1 MKHKPFTRFLSLL
14 LVVATLAS
22 LFTLPASAASLNG
35 SGTVNIQYLGRH
47 EYLSKS
53 TGGSLSGSSW
63 SYTSN
68 DGLTGT
74 AYCVNWGLSAVSPNK
89 ALTLQEYNRNPQTMG
104 VFANGYPMRTLEQF
118 KELHPDDVRGIASLT
133 EDEYKYATQV
143 AVWASCGQL
152 SVPGTSFTA
161 GRAALVEPTSDAQK
175 IRVYDSVK
183 AMLKYSAHWTKNL
196 YTGLSIRAEEDKD
209 VRGVEV
215 LNEYGLEGAAADNE
229 DGIKK
234 ETINGKEYYTRV
246 MYLASATST
255 WIDDR
260 MTKVYSTDAP
270 QGTIFVAENNSPLEM
285 VQENGATCYKVDTS
299 RSHTT
304 NLNSNGEEYYGT
316 FKVCIPVDNAAAEG
330 SFTIK
335 ATGGVAQYNLFLAYN
350 PSATE
355 QSYIISDP
363 GYVTLEAMPD
373 QPRQRQICLTEA
385 GRACAKEALGELC
398 AAEDRAMEET
408 VARYG
413 PSFVEAAEF
422 FFSRFREAIDK
433 NLSEREEVR
442 SP

>member
-14 LVVATLAS
+14 LVVATLAG

-234 ETINGKEYYTRV
+234 ETINRKEYYTRV

-285 VQENGATCYKVDTS
+285 VQENGATCYKVDT
-299 RSHTT
+299 
-304 NLNSNGEEYYGT
+304 
-316 FKVCIPVDNAAAEG
+316 A
-330 SFTIK
+330 
-335 ATGGVAQYNLFLAYN
+335 
-350 PSATE
+350 
-355 QSYIISDP
+355 
-363 GYVTLEAMPD
+363 
-373 QPRQRQICLTEA
+373 
-385 GRACAKEALGELC
+385 
-398 AAEDRAMEET
+398 
-408 VARYG
+408 
-413 PSFVEAAEF
+413 
-422 FFSRFREAIDK
+422 
-433 NLSEREEVR
+433 
-442 SP
+442 